1 MNLFFKNVGLYDHLT
16 FNIDMDKSEFVKSLK
31 KITYETN
38 TSFISLIPDH
48 GIPTRFEYRGLIN
61 VDNFIIKRRKHLFGI
76 NIYRSIIKGNIV
88 EEKNKTVIK
97 IEFTPFIYPFIAFI
111 IAILLFLF
119 ITSQEIQYNEN
130 YSLIVIPIFVTIIQH
145 FILKTNI
152 KKCKYDFEREL
163 NFIVQKNKQFT
174 SYE

>member
-38 TSFISLIPDH
+38 ASFISLIPDH

-61 VDNFIIKRRKHLFGI
+61 VDNFIIKRRKHLFDI

-97 IEFTPFIYPFIAFI
+97 IEFTPFIYPFIASI

-119 ITSQEIQYNEN
+119 ITSQEIQNNEN
-130 YSLIVIPIFVTIIQH
+130 YFLIVIPILVNNHSIFY
-145 FILKTNI
+145 F
-152 KKCKYDFEREL
+152 
-163 NFIVQKNKQFT
+163 KNK
-174 SYE
+174 YKKM